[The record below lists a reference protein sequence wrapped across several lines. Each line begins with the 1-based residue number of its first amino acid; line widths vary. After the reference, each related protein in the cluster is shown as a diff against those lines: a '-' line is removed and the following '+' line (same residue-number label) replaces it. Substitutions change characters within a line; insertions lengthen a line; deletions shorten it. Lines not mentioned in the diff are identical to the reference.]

1 MGYSPGPTYTML
13 GFDALT
19 PNAPIVPPKYLSV
32 TGSQV
37 SPPSVVLK
45 TPPPVVPIQNSLG
58 REAEPATATERPP
71 RKIPVSRHLKPANT
85 GEAQGAGWAVALRG
99 APPSRG
105 QRSAPPSGDGR
116 GDTGRGSTNRA

>member
-58 REAEPATATERPP
+58 RGAEPGTATVHPT
-71 RKIPVSRHLKPANT
+71 RKIPVPPLFRPAIT
-85 GEAQGAGWAVALRG
+85 AKTYGVALPVALLV
-99 APPSRG
+99 APLSMRD
-105 QRSAPPSGDGR
+105 RSATPRSNR
-116 GDTGRGSTNRA
+116 TSTTGIASLI